1 MLLFIKLVEKPLPY
15 RAYDFIVFTDKIF
28 PMPNL
33 FTKLRFMGV
42 GACGTSQVQQSR
54 YPDYRLSPQLMPW
67 NFEFGGQVTG
77 TNVTVLTTEW
87 QDNSQV
93 HKLTTVHNLHNRVM
107 RNRKCPRLTSR
118 NGLLIRPVLGDQHTI
133 PAPFPYMIDDYN
145 LDKGGVVVADHYRC
159 YFFTQFIARCN

>member
-1 MLLFIKLVEKPLPY
+1 M
-15 RAYDFIVFTDKIF
+15 FTDKIF

-118 NGLLIRPVLGDQHTI
+118 NGLLIRPVLGDQHTM
-133 PAPFPYMIDDYN
+133 PAPFPYMIYDYN